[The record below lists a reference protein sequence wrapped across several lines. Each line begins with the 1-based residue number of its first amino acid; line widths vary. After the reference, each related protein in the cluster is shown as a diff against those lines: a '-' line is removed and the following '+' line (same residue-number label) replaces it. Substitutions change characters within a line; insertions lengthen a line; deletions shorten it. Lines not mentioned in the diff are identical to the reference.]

1 MVATSASAEGVPSSA
16 LLSRPLPLDEL
27 EVEAAETDGEGEGG
41 TEGDCG
47 AWAIEFLEEDE
58 SIVEDRGDVRV
69 RETITRSETVLL
81 R

>member
-1 MVATSASAEGVPSSA
+1 M
-16 LLSRPLPLDEL
+16 
-27 EVEAAETDGEGEGG
+27 EAAETDGEGEGG